1 VHTHGY
7 WPYLQCAVPGCGEL
21 YADRQPG
28 AEEAGLPVS
37 DELRQ
42 EPARHGHHGCQHIR
56 QGGQWGTGAFHG
68 HSLQDLK
75 IECLYIND
83 INYLHE

>member
-1 VHTHGY
+1 MHTHGY

-28 AEEAGLPVS
+28 AEKAGLPVS

-42 EPARHGHHGCQHIR
+42 EPARHGHHGRQHIR
-56 QGGQWGTGAFHG
+56 QGGQGGPDTQNLGVV
-68 HSLQDLK
+68 
-75 IECLYIND
+75 CLFINK
-83 INYLHE
+83 NCL